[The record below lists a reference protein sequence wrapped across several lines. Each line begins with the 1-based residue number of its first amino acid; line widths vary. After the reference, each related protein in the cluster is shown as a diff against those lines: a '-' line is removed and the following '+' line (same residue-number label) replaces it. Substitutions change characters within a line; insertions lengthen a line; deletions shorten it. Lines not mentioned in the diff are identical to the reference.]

1 MKFLKMRSKEVKE
14 LQPEAQENAASDEN
28 IQAPVQAGDDKYGPP
43 SKLPEIKRALPRP
56 APRVASSSGSPPLF
70 IKVDKYREIVKGI
83 RELRS
88 YILNLKDTL
97 DVLSDMQREVGNGVQ
112 IAHKSLDELNSLVS
126 DLDSFFMKPQ
136 TVSGSRI
143 QEYDADDIEDEADT
157 HANEIRSSMKDVYGQ
172 LEKLRAQLR
181 SIQ

>member
-14 LQPEAQENAASDEN
+14 LQPETQDIASDEN
-28 IQAPVQAGDDKYGPP
+28 IQAPIQAGDDKYGPP

-56 APRVASSSGSPPLF
+56 APRVASSGSPPLF

-136 TVSGSRI
+136 AMSGGRV
-143 QEYDADDIEDEADT
+143 QEYDADDIEEEADT

-172 LEKLRAQLR
+172 LEKLRSQLR